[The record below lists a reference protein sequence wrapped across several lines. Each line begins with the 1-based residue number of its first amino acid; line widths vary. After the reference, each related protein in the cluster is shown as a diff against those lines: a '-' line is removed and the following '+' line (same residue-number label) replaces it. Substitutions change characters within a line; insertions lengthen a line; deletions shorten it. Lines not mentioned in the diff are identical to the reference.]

1 MSTSH
6 NLPPTPFDVVS
17 RQPDLWSYEQP
28 LTRDLVDS
36 QWSSIGGLLFL
47 HDKPG
52 EYDPDEFARWQHHWW
67 SDISNK
73 RRFFHLATDESAWER
88 LVILSDYF
96 GGIRH
101 QVEHGKILSRK
112 ALEAEMGDGAIEDVL
127 SFLKSRVQ
135 DFEYI
140 GNKLRPIQ
148 ESRLRDC
155 PAEERSVVER
165 RFRGYWRLTGLYLM
179 RHGFQLRRHGKKL
192 LRWSEAQRDKWDK
205 NQEDQPH
212 SDAVAQFFDALP
224 QPEELAIKIGVSIAE
239 PEKRRRSRSPSAPPS
254 KRTEYPK
261 YPDIL
266 NPSS

>member
-112 ALEAEMGDGAIEDVL
+112 ALEAEMVRRVPCRSFPTRLISCLLRTIQGDGAIEDVL

-135 DFEYI
+135 DFV
-140 GNKLRPIQ
+140 
-148 ESRLRDC
+148 
-155 PAEERSVVER
+155 RSLFWPGAVRV
-165 RFRGYWRLTGLYLM
+165 FHLM
-179 RHGFQLRRHGKKL
+179 
-192 LRWSEAQRDKWDK
+192 A
-205 NQEDQPH
+205 
-212 SDAVAQFFDALP
+212 AL
-224 QPEELAIKIGVSIAE
+224 SSH
-239 PEKRRRSRSPSAPPS
+239 RNTSATS
-254 KRTEYPK
+254 
-261 YPDIL
+261 
-266 NPSS
+266 